1 MQYDTF
7 TSFQLEKS
15 ILNAIDAMGFV
26 KPTEVQTKVIPK
38 ALTGKDLIVLSKT
51 GSGKTASF
59 AIPILNRIMNDKPD
73 GRIRACILTPT
84 RELALQITGDFKRI
98 ATGSKVRILS
108 VYGQHSMN
116 EEIKALDKGVD
127 VLCGTPGR
135 VLDHLRNANMSLSDI
150 DYFVLDEAD
159 RMLAMGFIEQV
170 EEILE
175 YAPKE
180 RTTMLF
186 SATMPI
192 EIMDVCWKYMIDPE
206 EIRLESKTKTVDKI
220 KQLYY
225 SVKPSEKRTSLYKLI
240 ALYRPESLI
249 VFCNTRWQVDRI
261 TSFLSEKGLS
271 ARGIHGGISQAGR
284 TRTMSQFK
292 EGSNDIL
299 VATDVAARGIHVE
312 DLEMVINYDVPS
324 EKDNYVHRIG
334 RTGRIGKAGIAL
346 TLATSEEMYA
356 LYEIEEHIGQ
366 MISEASFP
374 PDSKMNEAYQLMKK
388 FYKIKPKSE
397 MKEAHVKG
405 EAKSSKKTKASK
417 KDKGL
422 GVKQIFDKTKSKV
435 KPKTKAEKVSIKPAY
450 AGQTSVKNEAMGEN
464 VKEYSFSFS
473 KEGNK
478 AAKPPKA
485 DKPFK
490 PAKAPGED
498 KPARPAKPEYKGS
511 VKQDEPEA
519 KAGSKPKKSLF
530 QRLFGRK
537 KD

>member
-7 TSFQLEKS
+7 SSFQLEKS
-15 ILNAIDAMGFV
+15 ILSAIDAMGFV

-59 AIPILNRIMNDKPD
+59 AIPILDGIMKKKPR
-73 GRIRACILTPT
+73 GVIKACILTPT

-98 ATGSKVRILS
+98 ATGSKVKILS

-116 EEIKALDKGVD
+116 EEIKFLDKGVD

-192 EIMDVCWKYMIDPE
+192 EIMDVCWKYMRDPE

-225 SVKPSEKRTSLYKLI
+225 SVKPSEKRTCLYKLI

-261 TSFLSEKGLS
+261 TSFLAEKGLS

-292 EGSNDIL
+292 EGSSDIL

-374 PDSKMNEAYQLMKK
+374 PESKMNEAYQQMKK
-388 FYKIKPKSE
+388 FYKIKPKAE
-397 MKEAHVKG
+397 VKEAAVKT
-405 EAKSSKKTKASK
+405 EAKSSKKSKASK

-422 GVKQIFDKTKSKV
+422 GMKHLFDKTKGKGKAKS
-435 KPKTKAEKVSIKPAY
+435 KAEKVSIKPSY
-450 AGQTSVKNEAMGEN
+450 VGDTSVSTEARADN

-473 KEGNK
+473 KE
-478 AAKPPKA
+478 
-485 DKPFK
+485 DKNSK
-490 PAKAPGED
+490 PAKPSKPLKPSKKED
-498 KPARPAKPEYKGS
+498 GLPNPKERA
-511 VKQDEPEA
+511 PEA
-519 KAGSKPKKSLF
+519 KEKSQKSLLS
-530 QRLFGRK
+530 RIFGRK
-537 KD
+537 NKD